1 MAAVGLDDVG
11 RTTAD
16 PDGTGDAVKNDPN
29 AGTPLE
35 GATPDSPRKGIDQQ
49 GAAATGS
56 ALDQADLTENSVD
69 DYEMV
74 SSSMP
79 ISSMISATSL

>member
-1 MAAVGLDDVG
+1 MRKLINEFSFSKFMSLVLSILCVVAGGGVAMAAVGLDDVG

-35 GATPDSPRKGIDQQ
+35 GATPDSPRKGLEDRK
-49 GAAATGS
+49 
-56 ALDQADLTENSVD
+56 SV
-69 DYEMV
+69 V
-74 SSSMP
+74 
-79 ISSMISATSL
+79 